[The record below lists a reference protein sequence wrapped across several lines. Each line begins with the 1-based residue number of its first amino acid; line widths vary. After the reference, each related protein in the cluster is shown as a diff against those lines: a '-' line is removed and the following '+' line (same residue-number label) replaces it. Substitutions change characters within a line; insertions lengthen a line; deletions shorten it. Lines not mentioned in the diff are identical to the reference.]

1 VIISNGVANAVVGV
15 SAGQLPASPD
25 VSTAATVPEL
35 VRFQAAQA
43 PDATALRWASQS
55 TTYAEMATGA
65 ARIARHLRRLGV
77 GRDDAVGVCLGRSTA
92 SVLAALGIM
101 EAGAAYL
108 PLDPAHPTA
117 RLTATLEDAGARIVI
132 TDATHRVRF
141 DGTPLSALPIEELVG
156 PAGARL
162 DADDGDLASP
172 DPDDLAY
179 VIYTS
184 GSTGRPKGV
193 EVSHRNLLNLVR
205 WHQAAFA
212 VTPADRGTAIAGPAF
227 DAVVWELWPYLA
239 AGASVAIADEDT
251 RLSAD
256 LLRTWLAAEH
266 ATICF
271 MPTALAEGAL
281 ALDWPADTSL
291 RILLTGA
298 DSLHVYPRPD
308 LPFTLVNNYGPTECT
323 VVATSGPILPAEDD
337 GRLPSIGRPIAN
349 VEVHLLDPE
358 RRPVAPGEVGELYIG
373 GAGVARGYRNHPELT
388 VERFVPDPWSAAPDG
403 RLYRTGDLARYRAD
417 GTLEFGGRVDA
428 QVKIRGNRVEPE
440 EVALCLD
447 QHPAVQASV
456 VVATVATDG
465 DRHLVAYV
473 VARPGETP
481 SRGDLGLFLR
491 GRLPEYMV
499 PSDFVQ
505 VDAFPLTANGK
516 VDREALQAAAS
527 APTAG
532 TDDGAPYV
540 APSTTVER
548 QVAELTSALLKI
560 DQVSVED
567 DFFLLGGHSLL
578 ATQLIVQ
585 IRIAFGVEIPLRTIF
600 DQPTV
605 RELALAVEDRLL
617 EQLDAAANM
626 EAGS

>member
-1 VIISNGVANAVVGV
+1 MIISNEEVEAVTGVPVG
-15 SAGQLPASPD
+15 QP
-25 VSTAATVPEL
+25 STAPDPSTTATVPDL
-35 VRFQAAQA
+35 VRLQAART
-43 PDATALRWASQS
+43 PDATALRWASEI
-55 TTYAEMATGA
+55 TTYAELATGA
-65 ARIARHLRRLGV
+65 ARLARHLRRLGV
-77 GRDDAVGVCLGRSTA
+77 RRDDAVGLCLGRSPA
-92 SVLAALGIM
+92 SVQAALGVM

-108 PLDPAHPTA
+108 PLDPAHPTG

-132 TDATHRVRF
+132 TDAMNRARF
-141 DGTPLSALPIEELVG
+141 DGAPLTALLIEDLLG
-156 PAGARL
+156 P
-162 DADDGDLASP
+162 DADPRDTDEGDLALP
-172 DPDDLAY
+172 GLDDLAY

-193 EVSHRNLLNLVR
+193 DVSHSNLLNLVR
-205 WHQAAFA
+205 WHQAAFS
-212 VTPADRGTAIAGPAF
+212 VTAADRGTAIAGPAF

-256 LLRTWLAAEH
+256 LLGAWLAAERV
-266 ATICF
+266 TICF
-271 MPTALAEGAL
+271 MPTALAERAL

-298 DSLHVYPRPD
+298 DSLHVYPRPG

-323 VVATSGPILPAEDD
+323 VVATSGPIMPADDD
-337 GRLPSIGRPIAN
+337 GRLPSIGCPIAN
-349 VEVHLLDPE
+349 VEVHLLNPE
-358 RRPVAPGEVGELYIG
+358 RLPVAPGEVGELYVG
-373 GAGVARGYRNHPELT
+373 GAGVARGYRNHQELT
-388 VERFVPDPWSAAPDG
+388 AERFVPDPWSAAPDG
-403 RLYRTGDLARYRAD
+403 RLYRTGDLARYRDD

-456 VVATVATDG
+456 VVARIAADG

-473 VARPGETP
+473 VPRPGETP
-481 SRGDLGLFLR
+481 SRSDLGLFLR

-499 PSDFVQ
+499 PSEFVQ
-505 VDAFPLTANGK
+505 VDAFPLTPNGK
-516 VDREALQAAAS
+516 VDREALLATASSTAIPAA
-527 APTAG
+527 
-532 TDDGAPYV
+532 DDAAPYV
-540 APSTTVER
+540 APTTTVER
-548 QVAELTSALLKI
+548 RIAELTSTLLKI
-560 DQVSVED
+560 HQVSVED

-585 IRIAFGVEIPLRTIF
+585 LRVAFGVEIPLRTIF

-605 RELALAVEDRLL
+605 RELSIAVEDRLL
-617 EQLDAAANM
+617 EQLETANLG
-626 EAGS
+626 AGS